1 MRRFCALLFP
11 LLCLASVPALATVL
25 LPADFREVAAG
36 SQIIVHGRVVD
47 VRSEWVEGN
56 TRIDSFVTIAA
67 SSFYRGAPAQTVT
80 FRVPGGQVGRY
91 KAVMVGAPTFTV
103 GEEAVLFLNAKGP
116 AVPNVFGLNQGVFRV
131 RVDSRTGRRM
141 VVPPPVMA
149 RSSEPERVRRGARTR
164 QPIALEVFSAQVKMA
179 LQQGGAR

>member
-1 MRRFCALLFP
+1 MCSLLFL
-11 LLCLASVPALATVL
+11 LLCLASVPTLATVL

-36 SQIIVHGRVVD
+36 SQVIVHGRVVD
-47 VRSEWVEGN
+47 VRAEWVEGN

-67 SSFYRGAPAQTVT
+67 TSFYRGTPTQTVT

-91 KAVMVGAPTFTV
+91 KAVTVGAPTFTV
-103 GEEAVLFLNAKGP
+103 GEEAVLFLKGSGP

-141 VVPPPVMA
+141 VIPPPVMA
-149 RSSEPERVRRGARTR
+149 RSGEPERVRRGARIR
-164 QPIALEVFSAQVKMA
+164 QPIALEVFNAQVRTA
-179 LQQGGAR
+179 LQQGGGR

>member
-1 MRRFCALLFP
+1 MRRLSSALLSLF
-11 LLCLASVPALATVL
+11 CLASVPTLATVL
-25 LPADFREVAAG
+25 VPADFREVATG

-56 TRIDSFVTIAA
+56 TRIDSFVTMTA
-67 SSFYRGAPAQTVT
+67 SSFYRGTPTQTVT

-91 KAVMVGAPTFTV
+91 KAVMVGAPSFVV
-103 GEEAVLFLNAKGP
+103 GEEAVLFLKTNGP

-141 VVPPPVMA
+141 VLPPVVA
-149 RSSEPERVRRGARTR
+149 RGPAPERVTRGARTR
-164 QPIALEVFSAQVKMA
+164 QPVALEVFSTQVRTA
-179 LQQGGAR
+179 LQQGSAR

>member
-1 MRRFCALLFP
+1 MRRLCALLAL
-11 LLCLASVPALATVL
+11 LLCLPSVPTLATVL
-25 LPADFREVAAG
+25 VPADFREVAVG

-56 TRIDSFVTIAA
+56 SRIDSFVTVAA
-67 SSFYRGAPAQTVT
+67 SAFYRGNPTQTVT

-91 KAVMVGAPTFTV
+91 RAVMVGAPTFTV
-103 GEEAVLFLNAKGP
+103 GEEAVVFLKTDGP

-131 RVDSRTGRRM
+131 RIDSRTGRRL
-141 VVPPPVMA
+141 VLPPLLA
-149 RSSEPERVRRGARTR
+149 RGPAPERVTRGARTR
-164 QPIALEVFSAQVKMA
+164 QPIPLDVFGAQVRTA